1 MIVMTNGVF
10 EGFQLESKFVHL
22 DNDGNMINLLVD
34 DKFWSGGS
42 SRGYL
47 QSGRLMGVLKLDTG
61 PSHWEVHPDGD
72 ELLFLLSG
80 VMDVV
85 IESDGENKVVTLAG
99 LSSFIVPKETW
110 HQTIA
115 REPCSLLFIT
125 PSKGT
130 QHRE

>member
-1 MIVMTNGVF
+1 MTNQVF

-22 DNDGNMINLLVD
+22 ENNGNMTGLLVD
-34 DKFWSGGS
+34 EKFWSEGS
-42 SRGYL
+42 GRGYL
-47 QSGRLMGVLKLDTG
+47 QSGRLMGVLKTDAG

-72 ELLFLLSG
+72 ELLYLLSG
-80 VMDVV
+80 SMDVV
-85 IESDGENKVVTLAG
+85 IKSEGGNKVIT
-99 LSSFIVPKETW
+99 LSSSSSCIVPKETW

-125 PSKGT
+125 PGKGT